1 MSILQKNALIIWYAP
16 LLNIKYFSFL
26 EFLSAQET
34 HFQSVLNINLG
45 VLLYCGLVHNDS
57 RRFNY
62 DLTYSLSNNIQV
74 RETDVHLRQ
83 RSYSPLD
90 LKKRIESNEYPPRL
104 DFDVIAT
111 DHPQTLVCRL
121 IIKGFSCSEYYKKE
135 SFFNIT
141 AKVPNVLDTTFNS
154 HSRTRTNEQ
163 RNSLMNH
170 HLSRLTDEQKQATF
184 IYDHI
189 LKIYQHIKDWKKIG
203 HHLGL
208 PESLIHSIR
217 YSNPN
222 PGRCEL
228 SFDVLNAWV
237 RETTAQERTYQIFIQ
252 RLIEADEMAAVQS
265 LVNYITE

>member
-1 MSILQKNALIIWYAP
+1 M
-16 LLNIKYFSFL
+16 
-26 EFLSAQET
+26 
-34 HFQSVLNINLG
+34 
-45 VLLYCGLVHNDS
+45 
-57 RRFNY
+57 
-62 DLTYSLSNNIQV
+62 
-74 RETDVHLRQ
+74 HLRQ

-90 LKKRIESNEYPPRL
+90 LKKLIENNEYPPRL
-104 DFDVIAT
+104 DFDVIST
-111 DHPQTLVCRL
+111 DHPQTLVCKL

-141 AKVPNVLDTTFNS
+141 AKVPNVLNTTFNS
-154 HSRTRTNEQ
+154 HPRTRTNEQ

-170 HLSRLTDEQKQATF
+170 YLSQLTDEQKQATF
-184 IYDHI
+184 IYDDI

-208 PESLIHSIR
+208 PESLIHSIQ
-217 YSNPN
+217 YSNPY

-228 SFDVLNAWV
+228 SFDVLHAWV
-237 RETTAQERTYQIFIQ
+237 RETTAQERTYQIFIE